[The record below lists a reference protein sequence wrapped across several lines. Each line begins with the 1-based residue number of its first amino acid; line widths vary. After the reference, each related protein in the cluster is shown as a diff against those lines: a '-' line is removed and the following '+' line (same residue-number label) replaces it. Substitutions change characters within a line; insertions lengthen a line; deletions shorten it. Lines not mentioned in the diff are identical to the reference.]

1 LDPFVLLNES
11 VLVLCK
17 LNCEITVLVKRLNP
31 ILLYFMNNFLIDFL
45 DFLEAHQAEHY
56 RIELIAHPIVLIYLL
71 LLGQLH
77 I

>member
-17 LNCEITVLVKRLNP
+17 LNGEVTVLVKSLHP
-31 ILLYFMNNFLIDFL
+31 ILLNFMDNLLINFL
-45 DFLEAHQAEHY
+45 DFLEPHQAEHY
-56 RIELIAHPIVLIYLL
+56 RIKLIAHTIVLIKLL
-71 LLGQLH
+71 LLGQLD

>member
-1 LDPFVLLNES
+1 MDPFVLLNES

-17 LNCEITVLVKRLNP
+17 LDCEVTVLVERLNP
-31 ILLYFMNNFLIDFL
+31 ILLNFMNYFLIDFL

-56 RIELIAHPIVLIYLL
+56 RIELIAHPIILIDLL

>member
-1 LDPFVLLNES
+1 MDPFVLLNES

-17 LNCEITVLVKRLNP
+17 LDCEVTVLVERLNP
-31 ILLYFMNNFLIDFL
+31 ILLNFMNYFLIDFL

-56 RIELIAHPIVLIYLL
+56 RIELIAHPIVLIELL